1 MLSYSY
7 FEYYQLF
14 KVRNAF
20 FSDRKII
27 FDSGTQGVITNQLFF
42 FGHFFNSVFNIFLR
56 FNPSAF
62 KR

>member
-1 MLSYSY
+1 MTWGRKWVLLSYSY

-20 FSDRKII
+20 FADRKII

-42 FGHFFNSVFNIFLR
+42 FGHFLI
-56 FNPSAF
+56 
-62 KR
+62 